1 MPNSYVTDNGLKLGI
16 WIQRMRS
23 AKTDERLGVLTR
35 EKQERLEKI
44 GMVWSAVSAQ
54 WEENYTEAVHYYNE
68 HGNLD
73 IPSKYITESGVKL
86 GNWIVHL
93 RQKRAGTDSGMPLT
107 DEQIARL
114 DRIGMIWNT
123 DQYRFD
129 VGFEHAER
137 YYRKNGNLKVPA
149 TYICEDDGYSL
160 GLWINLK
167 RRQYKKGTLSAENI
181 RRLEKLD
188 IVWSARQKKN

>member
-1 MPNSYVTDNGLKLGI
+1 
-16 WIQRMRS
+16 
-23 AKTDERLGVLTR
+23 
-35 EKQERLEKI
+35 
-44 GMVWSAVSAQ
+44 
-54 WEENYTEAVHYYNE
+54 
-68 HGNLD
+68 
-73 IPSKYITESGVKL
+73 
-86 GNWIVHL
+86 
-93 RQKRAGTDSGMPLT
+93 
-107 DEQIARL
+107 
-114 DRIGMIWNT
+114 MIWNT

-160 GLWINLK
+160 GMWINLK